1 MIHWHRLL
9 GLTLTDFFTGAAYR
23 VELEKDLSLKQQLLD
38 VVSMEEIFAM
48 PYTVEDFKRD
58 YAREYID
65 TLTPEE
71 RLEGISDEELLKLIK
86 KRLSS
91 KKVEKLLEMLSKKTP
106 DN

>member
-1 MIHWHRLL
+1 
-9 GLTLTDFFTGAAYR
+9 
-23 VELEKDLSLKQQLLD
+23 
-38 VVSMEEIFAM
+38 MEGIFAM
-48 PYTVEDFKRD
+48 PYTMEDFKRD

-71 RLEGISDEELLKLIK
+71 RLEGISDEELLKLVK

-91 KKVEKLLEMLSKKTP
+91 EKLEKLLEMLSKTKP